1 MGTPATTRIAN
12 ENDYI
17 EHHTRWD
24 GFPEEIKYKMI
35 SMSDRWEFAIEQLK
49 EKLNDDNQGTVGL
62 TKWVEDFE
70 QALIDYK
77 TNPKIDM
84 SSMLLCFHSFAH
96 HHVLPTKTN
105 DDILSYLGE
114 DSPDIT
120 AQILNG
126 EFTYTFDE
134 DGNQPVVEVIRKEI
148 PAEFKVMRIH
158 AIDDDG
164 KLVDDNYVDF
174 KYKNISEDDLFASI
188 IHLPLF
194 LRDIYTLTKM
204 TRTEKKSLVGQLD
217 PLTML
222 LQKMA
227 EFYKPTTEYVRFSSS
242 EVDAIRTKAERLQS
256 IQESLEAAQSMIPF
270 DLDIT
275 SFGSQIAFAN
285 PGNVLPLTK
294 GEQLSEYDISFK
306 VGLFESRLNYI
317 YCNIPNKEENDMLA
331 LLNDVVL
338 HFDYRMHRF
347 NTYHKVDNIGDNV
360 QFSKL
365 LSDEVF
371 FGMPYEA
378 TIINLMEN
386 QQSME
391 MNELL
396 ESKE

>member
-24 GFPEEIKYKMI
+24 GFPEEIKDKMI

-148 PAEFKVMRIH
+148 PAGFKVMRIH

-256 IQESLEAAQSMIPF
+256 IQESLEAAHSMIPF